1 MRLNKFIAHNSKY
14 SRKEADKLIKEGL
27 VKINNKVVLEDW
39 SEVGVDDKVFVKGK
53 RIYKKSEFSVIV
65 YHKDKGELVSH
76 KDERGRALIFD
87 SLPKEFRHFN
97 PVGRLDYAS
106 TGILLLVDSPVIADF
121 LMQSNLEREYY
132 LKIKGTITKEVI
144 NAMENGLEIVNS
156 LKGAHPKSKITNLS
170 LKPFLEYE
178 IFGSSGGYTK
188 LRVIINEG
196 KNRELRRFFAE
207 FDLEVVE
214 LKRVAFG
221 RVDLGILKP
230 KKYRFLT
237 NSEYEDLR
245 SFLKEN
251 KVYY

>member
-27 VKINNKVVLEDW
+27 VKINNKVCLEDW
-39 SEVGVDDKVFVKGK
+39 SEVEASDKVFVKGK

-76 KDERGRALIFD
+76 KDERGRALIYD
-87 SLPKEFRHFN
+87 NLPRDFRHFN
-97 PVGRLDYAS
+97 PVGRLDFSS

-132 LKIKGTITKEVI
+132 LKIKGTISKDVI

-188 LRVIINEG
+188 LRVIIDEG

-221 RVDLGILKP
+221 RVDLGVLKP